1 MAALGRAAIMAAI
14 FSKLSSVPGFVTRE
28 RRFRDVNRVT
38 PAEQPYLTLLASDKQ
53 DAAYKQ
59 EGAPAVWTL
68 EPAIFVYARVDD
80 PSTAPSDV
88 LDPLVDGIEAALQWV
103 AGDGQIT
110 PGSPTQLGGLVT
122 HCRIS
127 HVAIGEGAESGQ
139 AVAIIHLHVLKA
151 GNG

>member
-14 FSKLSSVPGFVTRE
+14 FAKLSSVPGFVTRE
-28 RRFRDVNRVT
+28 RRFRDLARVSA
-38 PAEQPYLTLLASDKQ
+38 AEQPYLTLLGSDKQ

-68 EPAIFVYARVDD
+68 EPTIFVYARTED
-80 PSTAPSDV
+80 PNTAPADV

-103 AGDGQIT
+103 AGDS
-110 PGSPTQLGGLVT
+110 SPTIGAPTTLGGRVT

-127 HVAIGEGAESGQ
+127 SVAIGEGAESGQ
-139 AVAIIHLHVLKA
+139 AVAIIHLHVSAA
-151 GNG
+151 GK